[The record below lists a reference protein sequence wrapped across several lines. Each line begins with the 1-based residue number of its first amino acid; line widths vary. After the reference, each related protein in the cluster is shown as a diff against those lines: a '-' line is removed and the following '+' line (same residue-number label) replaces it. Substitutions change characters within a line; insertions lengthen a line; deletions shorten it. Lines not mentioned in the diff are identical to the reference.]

1 MNSWIKKIPED
12 PENEFRSLLSK
23 CRNTKEKKIFVNGKK
38 NHSQKTLGVDFVIE
52 TVTKSV

>member
-23 CRNTKEKKIFVNGKK
+23 CRNTKEKKNFVNGKK
-38 NHSQKTLGVDFVIE
+38 KSFGKMEPITDHPILGCSSI
-52 TVTKSV
+52 